1 MSTLAER
8 IKEILKEQKLKEK
21 ELAKALGVSDNYIS
35 LLATGRKTQ
44 VSLTLAKLLEA
55 LYGYS
60 TEWILTGEGDRVDK
74 TILQEKAKKKID
86 ELEGPELLKLQKL
99 LEIAF
104 PSCLEKN

>member
-35 LLATGRKTQ
+35 LLATGKKTQ
-44 VSLTLAKLLEA
+44 ISLTLAKLIEA

-60 TEWILTGEGDRVDK
+60 TDWLLTGKGEKLNK
-74 TILQEKAKKKID
+74 TLLQEKAKKKID
-86 ELEGPELLKLQKL
+86 ELDETELLKLQKL
-99 LEIAF
+99 LELAF
-104 PSCLEKN
+104 PT

>member
-21 ELAKALGVSDNYIS
+21 ELSKALGVSDNYIS

-44 VSLTLAKLLEA
+44 ISLTLAKLIEA

-60 TEWILTGEGDRVDK
+60 TDWLLSGEGDRLDRI
-74 TILQEKAKKKID
+74 ILQEKAKKKID
-86 ELEGPELLKLQKL
+86 ELDETELLKLQKL
-99 LEIAF
+99 LELAF
-104 PSCLEKN
+104 PS

>member
-35 LLATGRKTQ
+35 LLATGKKTQ
-44 VSLTLAKLLEA
+44 ISLTLAKLIEA

-60 TEWILTGEGDRVDK
+60 TDWLLTGEGEKLNK
-74 TILQEKAKKKID
+74 TLLQEKAKKKID
-86 ELEGPELLKLQKL
+86 ELDEIELLKLQKL
-99 LEIAF
+99 LELAF
-104 PSCLEKN
+104 PT